1 MSIFAPFF
9 FDGERLPIVFSTPD
23 ASSGNFTKK
32 ELLRKDPESSFPF
45 LFFFTE
51 TALFKVAFLGP
62 VTFSI
67 FHHQKKYL
75 PMEPRV
81 PSLESFIPVILPD
94 FPLFLVA
101 LSLKVVSLPKS
112 LPTLLRPVLSVRLY
126 LAASPGVFSVLCPL
140 LSLLVLTAPRLVGLR
155 VP

>member
-1 MSIFAPFF
+1 M
-9 FDGERLPIVFSTPD
+9 
-23 ASSGNFTKK
+23 
-32 ELLRKDPESSFPF
+32 
-45 LFFFTE
+45 E
-51 TALFKVAFLGP
+51 T
-62 VTFSI
+62 
-67 FHHQKKYL
+67 
-75 PMEPRV
+75 RV

-112 LPTLLRPVLSVRLY
+112 LPPLLRPVLSVRLY
-126 LAASPGVFSVLCPL
+126 LGGSPGLISVLCPL